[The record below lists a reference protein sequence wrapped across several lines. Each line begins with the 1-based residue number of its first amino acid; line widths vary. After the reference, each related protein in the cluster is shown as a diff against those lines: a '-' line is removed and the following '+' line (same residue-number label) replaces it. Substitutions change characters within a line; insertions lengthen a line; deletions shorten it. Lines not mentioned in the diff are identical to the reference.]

1 MGDPVHIVYIFL
13 YIIYTCY
20 YFLLSPRVVE
30 KHAHAKAP
38 ILHSRITQPLH
49 TYLLYTLSMIQ
60 IYFYVLSIHTYIQCA
75 PPACLSQQCTT
86 TIYKYYIQYILYY
99 TYLLTQY
106 RRVVSVAVVAVAIL
120 LLPPV
125 DVVAVRTGLCF
136 ERAHFGPLR
145 PWPRLVYTILVVY
158 CLLTVSGWAD
168 LGSYVLTKKLKTEY
182 TLQVELS

>member
-1 MGDPVHIVYIFL
+1 M
-13 YIIYTCY
+13 
-20 YFLLSPRVVE
+20 
-30 KHAHAKAP
+30 
-38 ILHSRITQPLH
+38 
-49 TYLLYTLSMIQ
+49 
-60 IYFYVLSIHTYIQCA
+60 
-75 PPACLSQQCTT
+75 
-86 TIYKYYIQYILYY
+86 
-99 TYLLTQY
+99 
-106 RRVVSVAVVAVAIL
+106 AIL

-145 PWPRLVYTILVVY
+145 PWPRLVYTMLVY

>member
-1 MGDPVHIVYIFL
+1 MLRPHTPQQNYLAATYIP
-13 YIIYTCY
+13 IYTFHDIDL
-20 YFLLSPRVVE
+20 FLCPQY
-30 KHAHAKAP
+30 KYIP
-38 ILHSRITQPLH
+38 IIVRTPCLP
-49 TYLLYTLSMIQ
+49 
-60 IYFYVLSIHTYIQCA
+60 VL
-75 PPACLSQQCTT
+75 QQCTIT
-86 TIYKYYIQYILYY
+86 YKYYIQYILYY
-99 TYLLTQY
+99 TTLHLLTQY

-145 PWPRLVYTILVVY
+145 PWPRLVYTMLVY